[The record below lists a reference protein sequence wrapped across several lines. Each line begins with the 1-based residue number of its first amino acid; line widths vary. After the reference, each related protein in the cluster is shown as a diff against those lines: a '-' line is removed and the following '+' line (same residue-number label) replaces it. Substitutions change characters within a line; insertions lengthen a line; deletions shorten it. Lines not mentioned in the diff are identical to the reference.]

1 MRQRI
6 LVTGGSSFIGS
17 HVVDKLSGAG
27 HQPCI
32 FDMVLSP
39 FHDETIDTYVGERS
53 DLQALRTG
61 DFRGA
66 EVSGARAA
74 HELGWT
80 AQTRFAAGAE
90 RYVSWYRSQ
99 HPELDP
105 VAT

>member
-1 MRQRI
+1 MGDEDTTVLEI
-6 LVTGGSSFIGS
+6 ALV
-17 HVVDKLSGAG
+17 
-27 HQPCI
+27 
-32 FDMVLSP
+32 
-39 FHDETIDTYVGERS
+39 VGELIGEVS
-53 DLQALRTG
+53 IVHGPGRTG